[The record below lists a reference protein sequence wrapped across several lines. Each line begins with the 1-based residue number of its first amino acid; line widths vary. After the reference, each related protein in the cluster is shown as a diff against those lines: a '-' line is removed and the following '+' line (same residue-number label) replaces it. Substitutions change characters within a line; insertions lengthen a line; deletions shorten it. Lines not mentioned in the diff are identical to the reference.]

1 MEPKTN
7 LPASP
12 SDTAITRTPA
22 HVAADINAVKS
33 HASAVFRAA
42 VDEGK
47 RSCILIGKL
56 LEEAKSLVPHGEWG
70 AWLKNNVDYSEST
83 AQNLMRC
90 YREFGDEQIDFF
102 SGVSDADFFSI
113 LTQSQMLELLALPKD
128 QRREFVEAHR
138 EELESGEM
146 SVRDM
151 KAEIARLRKENEQQ
165 AEDLETREEQ
175 IRVLENLT
183 DDLQGKL
190 DVERSKPAAEPVVQ
204 EGITHQPSLEQID
217 AIRAEEAA
225 KADKRI
231 EDLKKAQQL
240 RIDAIQSDKKR
251 TEDALEKAKK
261 AREKAEAERDA
272 KDAALK
278 KAHTDHEDELAKLT
292 EKHEAELAAARE
304 EGNAG
309 GETAAEAAAR
319 IAELEKSLKMANP
332 AVSEFR
338 GLFEA
343 ANGIIVTLRG
353 KLEAVRGSDPET
365 AEKLDRAMA
374 ALAATIVKKEATT

>member
-70 AWLKNNVDYSEST
+70 AWLQNNVDYSEST

-138 EELESGEM
+138 EEIEDGSLSTRQM
-146 SVRDM
+146 RD
-151 KAEIARLRKENEQQ
+151 EIDRLKREAAAKDEEIEAANGKIKTLTTELDEERK
-165 AEDLETREEQ
+165 
-175 IRVLENLT
+175 
-183 DDLQGKL
+183 
-190 DVERSKPAAEPVVQ
+190 KPAPEPVEKVVV
-204 EGITHQPSLEQID
+204 THQPSPEQID
-217 AIRAEEAA
+217 KIRAEEAA

-231 EDLKKAQQL
+231 ADINQAHLLKLDKARKAQ
-240 RIDAIQSDKKR
+240 
-251 TEDALEKAKK
+251 
-261 AREKAEAERDA
+261 EKAEAERDA
-272 KDAALK
+272 KDADLK
-278 KAHTDHEDELAKLT
+278 KAHTDHEDELAALT
-292 EKHEAELAAARE
+292 EKHEAELKAARE

-309 GETAAEAAAR
+309 EETAAEAAAR

-343 ANGIIVTLRG
+343 ANSLIAALKS
-353 KLEAVRGSDPET
+353 KLETVRCIDPE
-365 AEKLDRAMA
+365 AAAKLDKAMT
-374 ALAATIVKKEATT
+374 ALAAMITRKEATT

>member
-138 EELESGEM
+138 EELKNGEM

-151 KAEIARLRKENEQQ
+151 KVEIAKLKMDNEAKTKALEKATGHIERLEKDYNDMS
-165 AEDLETREEQ
+165 ALLYEE
-175 IRVLENLT
+175 R
-183 DDLQGKL
+183 
-190 DVERSKPAAEPVVQ
+190 RKPAPEPMVQ
-204 EGITHQPSLEQID
+204 EVITHQPSPEQID

-225 KADKRI
+225 KAEKRI
-231 EDLKKAQQL
+231 ADINQAHLLKLDKARKAQ
-240 RIDAIQSDKKR
+240 
-251 TEDALEKAKK
+251 
-261 AREKAEAERDA
+261 EKAEAERDA

-278 KAHTDHEDELAKLT
+278 KAHTDHEDELAALA
-292 EKHEAELAAARE
+292 EKHKAELAAARE

-309 GETAAEAAAR
+309 SETAAEAATR
-319 IAELEKSLKMANP
+319 VAELEKSLKMANP

-343 ANGIIVTLRG
+343 ANGIIVTLKG

>member
-70 AWLKNNVDYSEST
+70 AWLQNNVDYSEST

-128 QRREFVEAHR
+128 QRRGFVEDHR
-138 EELESGEM
+138 EEIEDGSLSTRQMRDEIDKLKREAAAKDEELE
-146 SVRDM
+146 
-151 KAEIARLRKENEQQ
+151 AARGKIQGLTTELDEERK
-165 AEDLETREEQ
+165 
-175 IRVLENLT
+175 
-183 DDLQGKL
+183 
-190 DVERSKPAAEPVVQ
+190 KPAPEPLEKVVV
-204 EGITHQPSLEQID
+204 THQPSPEQID
-217 AIRAEEAA
+217 KIRAEEAA

-240 RIDAIQSDKKR
+240 RMDATLRDKYKV
-251 TEDALEKAKK
+251 EDALEKAKK

-278 KAHTDHEDELAKLT
+278 KAHTDHEDELAALT
-292 EKHEAELAAARE
+292 EKHEAELKAARE
-304 EGNAG
+304 EGNADA
-309 GETAAEAAAR
+309 ETAAEAAAR

-338 GLFEA
+338 GLFDAANSLIAALKSKLETVRCTDPEA
-343 ANGIIVTLRG
+343 A
-353 KLEAVRGSDPET
+353 A
-365 AEKLDRAMA
+365 KLDKAMA
-374 ALAATIVKKEATT
+374 ALAAMITRKEATT

>member
-1 MEPKTN
+1 MEHKTN

-70 AWLKNNVDYSEST
+70 AWLQKNVDYSEST

-128 QRREFVEAHR
+128 QRREFVDAHR
-138 EELESGEM
+138 EE
-146 SVRDM
+146 
-151 KAEIARLRKENEQQ
+151 I
-165 AEDLETREEQ
+165 EDGSLSTRQMREE
-175 IRVLENLT
+175 IDRLKREAAEKDEEIEAANGKIKNLT
-183 DDLQGKL
+183 TEL
-190 DVERSKPAAEPVVQ
+190 DEERKKPAPEPVVQ
-204 EGITHQPSLEQID
+204 EVITHQPSPDQID
-217 AIRAEEAA
+217 AIRAEETA

-240 RIDAIQSDKKR
+240 RMDATLQDKYKV
-251 TEDALEKAKK
+251 EDALEKAKK

-278 KAHTDHEDELAKLT
+278 KAHTDHEAELAALT

-343 ANGIIVTLRG
+343 ANSMIVALKS
-353 KLEAVRGSDPET
+353 KLETVRCTDPE
-365 AEKLDRAMA
+365 AAAKLDKAMA
-374 ALAATIVKKEATT
+374 ALASAIVKKEAGV

>member
-70 AWLKNNVDYSEST
+70 AWLQNNVDYSEST

-138 EELESGEM
+138 EE
-146 SVRDM
+146 
-151 KAEIARLRKENEQQ
+151 I
-165 AEDLETREEQ
+165 EDGSLSTRQMREE
-175 IRVLENLT
+175 IDRLKREAAEKDEEIEAANGKIKNLT
-183 DDLQGKL
+183 TEL
-190 DVERSKPAAEPVVQ
+190 DEERKKPAPEPVVQ
-204 EGITHQPSLEQID
+204 EVITHQPSPEQID
-217 AIRAEEAA
+217 AIRDEIRAEEA
-225 KADKRI
+225 KRLSD
-231 EDLKKAQQL
+231 EHDAHVKSVQSVYNA
-240 RIDAIQSDKKR
+240 RIKD
-251 TEDALEKAKK
+251 LEKERNDAVDKAKDTAK
-261 AREKAEAERDA
+261 SMKELAAE

-278 KAHTDHEDELAKLT
+278 KAHTDHEDELAALT
-292 EKHEAELAAARE
+292 EKHEAELKAARE
-304 EGNAG
+304 EGNADA
-309 GETAAEAAAR
+309 ETAAEAAAR

-343 ANGIIVTLRG
+343 ANSMIAALKS
-353 KLEAVRGSDPET
+353 KLETVRCTDPE
-365 AEKLDRAMA
+365 AASKLDKAMA
-374 ALAATIVKKEATT
+374 ALAAMITRKEATT

>member
-128 QRREFVEAHR
+128 QRREFVDAHR
-138 EELESGEM
+138 EE
-146 SVRDM
+146 
-151 KAEIARLRKENEQQ
+151 I
-165 AEDLETREEQ
+165 EDGSLSTRQMREE
-175 IRVLENLT
+175 I
-183 DDLQGKL
+183 DKL
-190 DVERSKPAAEPVVQ
+190 KR
-204 EGITHQPSLEQID
+204 
-217 AIRAEEAA
+217 EAA
-225 KADKRI
+225 
-231 EDLKKAQQL
+231 
-240 RIDAIQSDKKR
+240 
-251 TEDALEKAKK
+251 
-261 AREKAEAERDA
+261 A
-272 KDAALK
+272 KD
-278 KAHTDHEDELAKLT
+278 EEL
-292 EKHEAELAAARE
+292 EAARE
-304 EGNAG
+304 EGNADA
-309 GETAAEAAAR
+309 ETAAEAAAR

-343 ANGIIVTLRG
+343 ANSLIVALKS
-353 KLEAVRGSDPET
+353 KLETVRCTDPE
-365 AEKLDRAMA
+365 AAAKLDKAMA
-374 ALAATIVKKEATT
+374 ALAAMITRKEATT

>member
-56 LEEAKSLVPHGEWG
+56 LEEAKSLVSHGEWG
-70 AWLKNNVDYSEST
+70 AWLKENVDYSEST

-128 QRREFVEAHR
+128 QRRGFVEDHR
-138 EELESGEM
+138 TEIEDGSLSTRQMRDEIDKLKREAAAKDEELETAKGKIQGLTTEL
-146 SVRDM
+146 D
-151 KAEIARLRKENEQQ
+151 
-165 AEDLETREEQ
+165 EE
-175 IRVLENLT
+175 RN
-183 DDLQGKL
+183 
-190 DVERSKPAAEPVVQ
+190 KPAPEPVEKVVV
-204 EGITHQPSLEQID
+204 THQPSPEQID
-217 AIRAEEAA
+217 KIRAEEEA
-225 KADKRI
+225 KATKRI
-231 EDLKKAQQL
+231 EDLQKAQQL
-240 RIDAIQSDKKR
+240 RVDALKSDKTR
-251 TEDALEKAKK
+251 VEEALDKAKK

-272 KDAALK
+272 KDEALK
-278 KAHTDHEDELAKLT
+278 KAHTDHEDRLAALT
-292 EKHEAELAAARE
+292 EKHEAELKAARE

-309 GETAAEAAAR
+309 AETAAEAAKR
-319 IAELEKSLKMANP
+319 IEELEKSLKMANP

-338 GLFEA
+338 GLFGA
-343 ANGIIVTLRG
+343 ANSLIINLKE
-353 KLEAVRGSDPET
+353 KLETVRGTDPD
-365 AEKLDRAMA
+365 AAAKLDRAMA
-374 ALAATIVKKEATT
+374 ALAATITKKEEIA

>member
-7 LPASP
+7 LPTSP

-70 AWLKNNVDYSEST
+70 AWLQNNVDYSEST

-138 EELESGEM
+138 EE
-146 SVRDM
+146 
-151 KAEIARLRKENEQQ
+151 I
-165 AEDLETREEQ
+165 EDGSLSTRQMREE
-175 IRVLENLT
+175 IDRLKREAAEKDEEIEAANGKIKNLT
-183 DDLQGKL
+183 TEL
-190 DVERSKPAAEPVVQ
+190 DEERKKPAPEPVEKVVV
-204 EGITHQPSLEQID
+204 TPQPSPEQID
-217 AIRAEEAA
+217 KIRAEEAA

-231 EDLKKAQQL
+231 EDLQKAQQI
-240 RIDAIQSDKKR
+240 RIDAIQGDKKR
-251 TEDALEKAKK
+251 AEEALDKAKK

-278 KAHTDHEDELAKLT
+278 KAHTDHEDELAALT

-309 GETAAEAAAR
+309 EETAAEAAAR

-343 ANGIIVTLRG
+343 ANSLIAALKS
-353 KLEAVRGSDPET
+353 KLETVRCTDPE
-365 AEKLDRAMA
+365 AAAKLDKAMT
-374 ALAATIVKKEATT
+374 ALAAMITRKEATT

>member
-7 LPASP
+7 LTASP

-70 AWLKNNVDYSEST
+70 AWLQNNVDYSEST

-138 EELESGEM
+138 EEIEDGRLSTRQMRDEIERLKQEAAAKDEELE
-146 SVRDM
+146 
-151 KAEIARLRKENEQQ
+151 AARGKIQGLTTELDEERK
-165 AEDLETREEQ
+165 
-175 IRVLENLT
+175 
-183 DDLQGKL
+183 
-190 DVERSKPAAEPVVQ
+190 KPAPEPVVP
-204 EGITHQPSLEQID
+204 EVITHQPSPEQID
-217 AIRAEEAA
+217 KIRAEEAA

-231 EDLKKAQQL
+231 ADINQAHLLKLDKA
-240 RIDAIQSDKKR
+240 R
-251 TEDALEKAKK
+251 KAK
-261 AREKAEAERDA
+261 EKAEAERDA

-278 KAHTDHEDELAKLT
+278 KAHTDHEDELAALT
-292 EKHEAELAAARE
+292 EKHEAELKAARE
-304 EGNAG
+304 EGNADA
-309 GETAAEAAAR
+309 ETAAEAAAR

-343 ANGIIVTLRG
+343 ANSMIAALKS
-353 KLEAVRGSDPET
+353 KLETVRCTDPE
-365 AEKLDRAMA
+365 AAAKLDKAMA
-374 ALAATIVKKEATT
+374 ALAAMITRKEANT

>member
-1 MEPKTN
+1 MEPTTN

-138 EELESGEM
+138 EE
-146 SVRDM
+146 
-151 KAEIARLRKENEQQ
+151 I
-165 AEDLETREEQ
+165 EDGSLSTRQMREE
-175 IRVLENLT
+175 IDRLKRESAEKDEEIEAANGKIKNLT
-183 DDLQGKL
+183 TEL
-190 DVERSKPAAEPVVQ
+190 DEERKKPAPDPVVQ
-204 EGITHQPSLEQID
+204 EVITHQPSTEQID

-231 EDLKKAQQL
+231 EDLQKAQQM

-251 TEDALEKAKK
+251 AEDALDKAKK

-278 KAHTDHEDELAKLT
+278 KAHTDHEDELAALT

-309 GETAAEAAAR
+309 EETAAEAAAR

-343 ANGIIVTLRG
+343 ANGIIVTLKG

>member
-138 EELESGEM
+138 EEIEDGSLSTRQM
-146 SVRDM
+146 RDEIDRL
-151 KAEIARLRKENEQQ
+151 KREAAEKDGKIK
-165 AEDLETREEQ
+165 
-175 IRVLENLT
+175 NLT
-183 DDLQGKL
+183 TEL
-190 DVERSKPAAEPVVQ
+190 DEERKKPAPEPVVQ
-204 EGITHQPSLEQID
+204 EVITHQPSPEQID

-225 KADKRI
+225 KADERI
-231 EDLKKAQQL
+231 ADINQAHLLKLDKVRKAQ
-240 RIDAIQSDKKR
+240 
-251 TEDALEKAKK
+251 
-261 AREKAEAERDA
+261 EKAEAERDA

-278 KAHTDHEDELAKLT
+278 KAYTDHEDELAALT
-292 EKHEAELAAARE
+292 DKHEAELAAARK

-343 ANGIIVTLRG
+343 ANGIIVTLKG

-374 ALAATIVKKEATT
+374 ALAATIVKKEASA

>member
-1 MEPKTN
+1 MEHKTN

-70 AWLKNNVDYSEST
+70 AWLKSNVDYSEST

-138 EELESGEM
+138 EEIEDGRLSTRQM
-146 SVRDM
+146 RD
-151 KAEIARLRKENEQQ
+151 EIERLKQEAAAKDEEIEAANGKIKNLATELDEERK
-165 AEDLETREEQ
+165 
-175 IRVLENLT
+175 
-183 DDLQGKL
+183 
-190 DVERSKPAAEPVVQ
+190 KPAPEPVVQ
-204 EGITHQPSLEQID
+204 EVITHQPSPDQID

-231 EDLKKAQQL
+231 EDLQKAQQM

-251 TEDALEKAKK
+251 AEDALINAKK

-278 KAHTDHEDELAKLT
+278 KAHTDHEDELAALT

-343 ANGIIVTLRG
+343 TNSMIVALKS
-353 KLEAVRGSDPET
+353 KLETVRCTDPE
-365 AEKLDRAMA
+365 AAAKLDKGMI
-374 ALAATIVKKEATT
+374 ALAAMITRKEATV

>member
-1 MEPKTN
+1 MEPKTS

-70 AWLKNNVDYSEST
+70 AWLKDNVDYSEST

-138 EELESGEM
+138 EEIEDGSLSTRQM
-146 SVRDM
+146 RD
-151 KAEIARLRKENEQQ
+151 EIDRLK
-165 AEDLETREEQ
+165 RE
-175 IRVLENLT
+175 
-183 DDLQGKL
+183 
-190 DVERSKPAAEPVVQ
+190 AAEKDKEIEAANGKIESLTTELDEERKRPAPEPLEKVVV
-204 EGITHQPSLEQID
+204 TNRPSPEQID
-217 AIRAEEAA
+217 KIRAEEAA
-225 KADKRI
+225 KADERI
-231 EDLKKAQQL
+231 ADINKKHQL
-240 RIDAIQSDKKR
+240 RMDVTLQDKYKV
-251 TEDALEKAKK
+251 ECALEKAKK
-261 AREKAEAERDA
+261 AREKAEAERDD

-278 KAHTDHEDELAKLT
+278 KANTDHEAELAALT
-292 EKHEAELAAARE
+292 EKHEAELKAARE

-309 GETAAEAAAR
+309 AETAAEAAAR

-343 ANGIIVTLRG
+343 ANSMIGALKS
-353 KLEAVRGSDPET
+353 KLETVRGTDPE
-365 AEKLDRAMA
+365 AADKLDKAMA
-374 ALAATIVKKEATT
+374 ALAAMITRKEATT

>member
-1 MEPKTN
+1 MEPKNN
-7 LPASP
+7 LPVSP
-12 SDTAITRTPA
+12 SDTAIKRTPA

-138 EELESGEM
+138 EEIEDGSLSTRQM
-146 SVRDM
+146 RDEID
-151 KAEIARLRKENEQQ
+151 KLKREAAEKDGKIK
-165 AEDLETREEQ
+165 
-175 IRVLENLT
+175 NLT
-183 DDLQGKL
+183 TEL
-190 DVERSKPAAEPVVQ
+190 DEERKKPAPEPVVQ
-204 EGITHQPSLEQID
+204 EVITHQPSPGQID

-231 EDLKKAQQL
+231 EDLQKAQQM

-251 TEDALEKAKK
+251 TEEALDKAKK
-261 AREKAEAERDA
+261 
-272 KDAALK
+272 ALK
-278 KAHTDHEDELAKLT
+278 KAHIDHEDELAALT

-309 GETAAEAAAR
+309 GETAAEAAAHIAELAAAREEGNAGSETAAEAATR

-343 ANGIIVTLRG
+343 ANGIIVTLKG

>member
-70 AWLKNNVDYSEST
+70 AWLQNNVDYSEST

-128 QRREFVEAHR
+128 QRREFVEEHR
-138 EELESGEM
+138 EEIEDGRLSTRQM
-146 SVRDM
+146 RD
-151 KAEIARLRKENEQQ
+151 EIERLKQEAAAKDEEIKEANGK
-165 AEDLETREEQ
+165 
-175 IRVLENLT
+175 IKNLT
-183 DDLQGKL
+183 TEL
-190 DVERSKPAAEPVVQ
+190 DEERNKPAPEPVEKVVV
-204 EGITHQPSLEQID
+204 THQPSPEQID
-217 AIRAEEAA
+217 KIRAEEAT
-225 KADKRI
+225 KADERI
-231 EDLKKAQQL
+231 ADINQAHLLKLDKARKAQ
-240 RIDAIQSDKKR
+240 
-251 TEDALEKAKK
+251 
-261 AREKAEAERDA
+261 EKAEAERDA
-272 KDAALK
+272 KDADLK
-278 KAHTDHEDELAKLT
+278 KAHTDHEDELAALT
-292 EKHEAELAAARE
+292 EKHEAELAAMTEKHEAELKAARE

-309 GETAAEAAAR
+309 AETTAEAAAR

-343 ANGIIVTLRG
+343 ANSMIVALKS
-353 KLEAVRGSDPET
+353 KLETVRCTDPE
-365 AEKLDRAMA
+365 AAAKLDKAMA
-374 ALAATIVKKEATT
+374 ALAAMITRKEATT

>member
-56 LEEAKSLVPHGEWG
+56 LEEAKSLVSHGEWG

-102 SGVSDADFFSI
+102 SGVSDAEFFSI

-138 EELESGEM
+138 EEIEDGSLSTRQM
-146 SVRDM
+146 RDEIDRL
-151 KAEIARLRKENEQQ
+151 KREAAEKDEEIEAANGKIKNLATELDEERK
-165 AEDLETREEQ
+165 
-175 IRVLENLT
+175 
-183 DDLQGKL
+183 
-190 DVERSKPAAEPVVQ
+190 KPAPEPVVQ
-204 EGITHQPSLEQID
+204 EVITHQPSPEQIEK
-217 AIRAEEAA
+217 IRDEEAA

-231 EDLKKAQQL
+231 EDLQKAQKL
-240 RIDAIQSDKKR
+240 RIDAIKSDKER
-251 TEDALEKAKK
+251 VEDALDKARK

-278 KAHTDHEDELAKLT
+278 KANTDHEDELAKLT
-292 EKHEAELAAARE
+292 EKHEAELKAARE
-304 EGNAG
+304 ERNADA
-309 GETAAEAAAR
+309 ETAAEAAAR

-343 ANGIIVTLRG
+343 ANGIIVTLKG

-365 AEKLDRAMA
+365 AAKLDKAMA
-374 ALAATIVKKEATT
+374 ALAATITKKEESA

>member
-22 HVAADINAVKS
+22 NVAADINAVKS

-70 AWLKNNVDYSEST
+70 AWLQNNVDYSEST

-128 QRREFVEAHR
+128 QRREFVETHR
-138 EELESGEM
+138 EEIEDGSLSTRQMRDEIDRLKREAAAKDEELEASRGKIQGLTTEL
-146 SVRDM
+146 D
-151 KAEIARLRKENEQQ
+151 
-165 AEDLETREEQ
+165 EE
-175 IRVLENLT
+175 RN
-183 DDLQGKL
+183 
-190 DVERSKPAAEPVVQ
+190 KPAPEPVVQ
-204 EGITHQPSLEQID
+204 EVITHQPSPEQID

-231 EDLKKAQQL
+231 EDLQKAQQI

-251 TEDALEKAKK
+251 TEDALDKAKK

-278 KAHTDHEDELAKLT
+278 KAHTDHEDELAALT
-292 EKHEAELAAARE
+292 EKHEAELKAARE
-304 EGNAG
+304 EGNADA
-309 GETAAEAAAR
+309 ETAAEAAKR
-319 IAELEKSLKMANP
+319 IEELEKSLMMANP

-343 ANGIIVTLRG
+343 ANSLIVALKS
-353 KLEAVRGSDPET
+353 KLETVRCTDPE
-365 AEKLDRAMA
+365 AAAKLDRAMA
-374 ALAATIVKKEATT
+374 ALAALITRKEATT

>member
-7 LPASP
+7 LPTSP

-70 AWLKNNVDYSEST
+70 AWLQNNVDYSEST

-128 QRREFVEAHR
+128 QRRDFVEAHR
-138 EELESGEM
+138 EEIEDGSLSTRQMRDELDRLKREAAEKDVKIEAANGEI
-146 SVRDM
+146 
-151 KAEIARLRKENEQQ
+151 K
-165 AEDLETREEQ
+165 
-175 IRVLENLT
+175 NLT
-183 DDLQGKL
+183 TEL
-190 DVERSKPAAEPVVQ
+190 DEERKKPAPEPLEKVVV
-204 EGITHQPSLEQID
+204 TNRPSPEQID
-217 AIRAEEAA
+217 KIRAEEAA

-231 EDLKKAQQL
+231 ADINQAHLLKLDKARKAQ
-240 RIDAIQSDKKR
+240 
-251 TEDALEKAKK
+251 
-261 AREKAEAERDA
+261 EKAEAERDA
-272 KDAALK
+272 NAAALK
-278 KAHTDHEDELAKLT
+278 KAHTDHEDELAALT
-292 EKHEAELAAARE
+292 EKHEAELKAARE

-309 GETAAEAAAR
+309 AETAAEAADR

-343 ANGIIVTLRG
+343 ANCTIVALKS
-353 KLEAVRGSDPET
+353 KLETVRYTDPE
-365 AEKLDRAMA
+365 AAAKLDRAMA
-374 ALAATIVKKEATT
+374 ALAAMITRKE

>member
-12 SDTAITRTPA
+12 SNTAITRTPA

-138 EELESGEM
+138 EE
-146 SVRDM
+146 
-151 KAEIARLRKENEQQ
+151 I
-165 AEDLETREEQ
+165 EDGSLSTRQMREE
-175 IRVLENLT
+175 IDRLKRESAEKDEEIEAANGKIKNLT
-183 DDLQGKL
+183 TEL
-190 DVERSKPAAEPVVQ
+190 DEERNKPAPEPLEKVVV
-204 EGITHQPSLEQID
+204 THQPSPEQID

-231 EDLKKAQQL
+231 EDLQKAQQM

-251 TEDALEKAKK
+251 TEDALDKAKK

-278 KAHTDHEDELAKLT
+278 KAHTDHEDELAALT

-365 AEKLDRAMA
+365 AAKLDKAMA
-374 ALAATIVKKEATT
+374 ALAATIVKKEASA

>member
-128 QRREFVEAHR
+128 QRREFVETQR
-138 EELESGEM
+138 EEIEDGSLSTRQM
-146 SVRDM
+146 RDEIDRL
-151 KAEIARLRKENEQQ
+151 KREAAEKDGKIK
-165 AEDLETREEQ
+165 
-175 IRVLENLT
+175 NLT
-183 DDLQGKL
+183 TEL
-190 DVERSKPAAEPVVQ
+190 DEERKKPAPEPVVQ
-204 EGITHQPSLEQID
+204 EVITNQPSPEQID

-231 EDLKKAQQL
+231 ADINQAHLLKLDKARKAQ
-240 RIDAIQSDKKR
+240 
-251 TEDALEKAKK
+251 
-261 AREKAEAERDA
+261 EKAEAERDA
-272 KDAALK
+272 KEAALK
-278 KAHTDHEDELAKLT
+278 KAHTDHEDQLSMMT
-292 EKHEAELAAARE
+292 EKYEAELEKAKASAGADPVEMAAAE
-304 EGNAG
+304 
-309 GETAAEAAAR
+309 AR
-319 IAELEKSLKMANP
+319 IAELEKALKVAKP
-332 AVSEFR
+332 SVAEFKA
-338 GLFEA
+338 LFDTA
-343 ANGIIVTLRG
+343 QGI
-353 KLEAVRGSDPET
+353 VRKMRDKIEEIRAEDSET
-365 AEKLDRAMA
+365 AEKLGKAMEM
-374 ALAATIVKKEATT
+374 LANTMRGV

>member
-138 EELESGEM
+138 EEIEDGSLSTRQM
-146 SVRDM
+146 RDEIDRL
-151 KAEIARLRKENEQQ
+151 KREAAEKDGKIK
-165 AEDLETREEQ
+165 
-175 IRVLENLT
+175 NLT
-183 DDLQGKL
+183 TEL
-190 DVERSKPAAEPVVQ
+190 DEERKKPAPEPVVQ
-204 EGITHQPSLEQID
+204 EVITHQPSPEQID

-231 EDLKKAQQL
+231 ADINQAHLLKLDKA
-240 RIDAIQSDKKR
+240 R
-251 TEDALEKAKK
+251 K

-278 KAHTDHEDELAKLT
+278 KAHTDHEDELAALT

-365 AEKLDRAMA
+365 AAKLDKAMA
-374 ALAATIVKKEATT
+374 ALAATIVKKEASA